1 MSVFICKKCANQ
13 DYYLKMRGFQVGLY
27 CSHCGSW
34 QKWVGKKDLLNYKS
48 NGHPIY
54 SESDEVPLKSSSN
67 MGIDE
72 SINISDSPF
81 DVDVTENSSDNSC
94 RFDKNKIEDDVEKE
108 VERRVNE
115 RLKQI
120 DKKSQNLNKL
130 QENQKI
136 EESKN
141 TGYCS
146 CCEGIPLKA
155 DNDSRV
161 EVTIFGGVMTIT
173 DLDGLNIYGI
183 YRLKNCPYCGR
194 EFK

>member
-1 MSVFICKKCANQ
+1 MSVFICKKCANK

-54 SESDEVPLKSSSN
+54 GESDEVPLKSSLN

-81 DVDVTENSSDNSC
+81 DVDVTENSLEENC
-94 RFDKNKIEDDVEKE
+94 RLDKNKIEEDIEKE

-115 RLKQI
+115 RL
-120 DKKSQNLNKL
+120 SQKNTKNLGVS
-130 QENQKI
+130 QENREI
-136 EESKN
+136 ENSN
-141 TGYCS
+141 NIYCPS
-146 CCEGIPLKA
+146 CEGIPLKA

-173 DLDGLNIYGI
+173 DLEGLNIYGI